1 VNDFLTTFLVED
13 HRRELLTE
21 ARADALAHEALAGRK
36 PWWHR
41 LVRRTTDAAPKP
53 AATSLNGH
61 MAASI
66 ISAR

>member
-1 VNDFLTTFLVED
+1 MNDFLTTILVED
-13 HRRELLTE
+13 HRRELLAE
-21 ARADALAHEALAGRK
+21 ARAEALAHEALAGRK

-41 LVRRTTDAAPKP
+41 LVRRTTDARPKP
-53 AATSLNGH
+53 AATSVNGH